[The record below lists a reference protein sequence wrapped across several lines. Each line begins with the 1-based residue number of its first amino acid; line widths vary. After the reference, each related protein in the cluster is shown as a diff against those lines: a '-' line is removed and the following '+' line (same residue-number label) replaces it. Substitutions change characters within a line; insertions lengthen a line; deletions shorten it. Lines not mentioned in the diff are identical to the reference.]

1 MKLNYYVLQQT
12 ISCLSLHTLKAVVYE
27 MLLRVVYEM
36 EDANFED
43 LLIKDCLDFS
53 WKQYS
58 QLADWDM

>member
-1 MKLNYYVLQQT
+1 M
-12 ISCLSLHTLKAVVYE
+12 ISCLLLQTLKAVVYE

-53 WKQYS
+53 WKQYL